1 MGSIYSFAPGQ
12 PKAAP
17 FYLVKKEG
25 WVETREP
32 KVVWVVRKGE
42 TEFACF
48 NARCTHLGCIVDW
61 TDQGMAGL
69 DPDSDIEEE
78 GMTRGKPDQPTRVL
92 HPGPAP
98 RFAP

>member
-48 NARCTHLGCIVDW
+48 NARCTHLGCIMDW
-61 TDQGMAGL
+61 TDQGMAGKMGWNFYSPL
-69 DPDSDIEEE
+69 PW
-78 GMTRGKPDQPTRVL
+78 QCL
-92 HPGPAP
+92 
-98 RFAP
+98 